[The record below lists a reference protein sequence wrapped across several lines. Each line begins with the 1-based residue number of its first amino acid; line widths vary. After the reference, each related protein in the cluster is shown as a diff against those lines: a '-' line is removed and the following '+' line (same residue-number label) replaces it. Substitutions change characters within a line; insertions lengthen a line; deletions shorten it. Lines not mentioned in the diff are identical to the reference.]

1 MEKFISKENLIRICM
16 ILVFGIIFLTSIR
29 TCQSNKRDA
38 SIYEQNLKAA
48 RAEIKQLRDKNN
60 NLYYEKE
67 IYITKASDLEEINGE
82 MYQSIRA
89 LKEKINSGLST
100 EITYHDTVWLNDS
113 VFIPQLEDTNIY
125 NTVQKF
131 DDGTLSAMI
140 NQRIRITPITLYTDN
155 IDYSLSIP
163 VEAYFT
169 NDYKIILK
177 SKNQKVVFSD
187 VDAFISPDITKLQKK
202 KRWGLGVQA
211 GVGVIGN
218 SSIINFGC
226 YVGVGISYNLFVW

>member
-1 MEKFISKENLIRICM
+1 MEKYITKQNLIRICV
-16 ILVFGIIFLTSIR
+16 ILVFGIILLTCIR
-29 TCQSNKRDA
+29 TCQSNKRDVL
-38 SIYEQNLKAA
+38 IYEQNLKAA

-60 NLYYEKE
+60 ELYYEKE

-82 MYQSIRA
+82 MYQSIQA

-100 EITYHDTVWLNDS
+100 EITYHDTIWLNDS
-113 VFIPQLEDTNIY
+113 VVIPQSDTNMY
-125 NTVQKF
+125 NSVQKF

-140 NQRIRITPITLYTDN
+140 NQRIRITPLTLYTDN

-169 NDYKIILK
+169 DDYKIILK

-187 VDAFISPDITKLQKK
+187 VDAFVSPDITKLQKK

-218 SSIINFGC
+218 SSGINFGC